1 MTLRSL
7 RRFLFGIRNAL
18 RGSERKPKIQRPPDA
33 RVDANPWLASM
44 LDDLGERYRL
54 GNDLSE
60 GIQVLRRTARARFNP
75 MRVYIRTDDRR
86 VAGDYDVR
94 VHSGTTLDEGR
105 RILDRRVSDSLAKL
119 GLAAAGETVEE
130 WGGQVITRRYQ
141 GMCPDARIAAAAVRF
156 ICEESE
162 QVIDASAE

>member
-7 RRFLFGIRNAL
+7 QRFLYGLRNAI
-18 RGSERKPKIQRPPDA
+18 RGSEPKPKIQRPPDP
-33 RVDANPWLASM
+33 RVDADPWLASM
-44 LDDLGERYRL
+44 MDDLGERYRL
-54 GNDLSE
+54 GKDLAD

-75 MRVYIRTDDRR
+75 MRVYVRTDDRR

-94 VHSGTTLDEGR
+94 VHGGMTLDEGR
-105 RILDRRVSDSLAKL
+105 KILDKRISSALVKL

-141 GMCPDARIAAAAVRF
+141 GVCPDARIAAAAVRF

-162 QVIDASAE
+162 QVIVAAAE